1 MLDNVSISRAAG
13 VFLALLVLVPSATPV
28 VAQTGNSGQVIGEP
42 DLDIFTNSKEFEPGT
57 TAELR
62 LAVSNRG
69 HIKRGGPSQY
79 EQRVTTARGLTID
92 VKAGSAPIEV
102 NTGTVG
108 VGNVPTGTESVDPI
122 GITVSN
128 DAEPG
133 TYRVP
138 VEYSYAFTR
147 GVNYNIYGAEYHDF
161 TERDTQYITIRIR
174 DQARF
179 EVVNRS
185 TSAQVGSKGDL
196 SVTVENV
203 GTRAANGSSVT
214 ATSRSDELAFGS
226 NSEQS
231 TAQVGPWAPGERRT
245 LEYTVSLA
253 DDAPLRA
260 YTVDM
265 TVDYTD
271 VDGIT
276 RSSRTLNVGVD
287 PRREQRFALEDVS
300 TTLRVGREGTLRG
313 TVINQGPNP
322 ITNPV
327 VRFASSNPNI
337 HVDSSEYAISDLD
350 PDERATFEYTVSVSD
365 ATSASAQQFNLS
377 VKYRNQ
383 RGDVRYSDG
392 LETNAEIRPQQDR
405 FAVSVVNDTIQA
417 GGERSLTVQITNN
430 GDEPLTNVEAKA
442 FVRDPLSS
450 DNDKGIIAALEPGES
465 DEFTIALSTGG
476 NTLPKRYPV
485 SFDFQYER
493 PDGDTEVSRTYKV
506 PIEVTP
512 NEGGGL
518 PIGMI
523 LGSVVV
529 VGVLGV
535 VGWRRNQRD

>member
-1 MLDNVSISRAAG
+1 M
-13 VFLALLVLVPSATPV
+13 LLVLLILVPSATPV
-28 VAQTGNSGQVIGEP
+28 VAQTGNSGQVIGQPE
-42 DLDIFTNSKEFEPGT
+42 LDIFTNSKEFEPGT

-69 HIKRGGPSQY
+69 QIDQGGPSQY
-79 EQRVTTARGLTID
+79 EQRVTTARGLTVD

-108 VGNVPTGTESVDPI
+108 VGNVPTGTESVDPV
-122 GITVSN
+122 GITVSEN
-128 DAEPG
+128 AEPG
-133 TYRVP
+133 TYRIP
-138 VEYSYAFTR
+138 VEYSYAYTR
-147 GVNYNIYGAEYHDF
+147 GVNYDIYGAEYHDF
-161 TERDTQYITIRIR
+161 TERDTQYVTIRIR

-185 TSAQVGSKGDL
+185 TTTQVGSKGEL

-203 GTRAANGSSVT
+203 GTRAANDSSVT
-214 ATSRSDELAFGS
+214 AMSRSDELAFGS
-226 NSEQS
+226 GSEQS
-231 TAQVGPWAPGERRT
+231 TAQVGPWASGERRT
-245 LEYTVSLA
+245 LKYTVSLE
-253 DDAPLRA
+253 DDAPLRE

-271 VDGIT
+271 IDGIT

-287 PRREQRFALEDVS
+287 PRREQSFALEDVS

-313 TVINQGPNP
+313 TVINEGPDP

-327 VRFASSNPNI
+327 VKFASSNPNI
-337 HVDSSEYAISDLD
+337 HVDSSEYAISDLN
-350 PDERATFEYTVSVSD
+350 PDERETFEYTVSVSD
-365 ATSASAQQFNLS
+365 AASASVQQFNLS

-392 LETNAEIRPQQDR
+392 LETNAEIQPQQDR
-405 FAVSVVNDTIQA
+405 FAISVVNDTIQA
-417 GGERSLTVQITNN
+417 GGERSLTVRVTNN

-442 FVRDPLSS
+442 FVQDPLGS
-450 DNDKGIIAALEPGES
+450 DNDEGIIAKIEPGES
-465 DEFTIALSTGG
+465 DEFMIALSTGG
-476 NTLPKRYPV
+476 DTLPKRYPI
-485 SFDFQYER
+485 SFDFQYEM
-493 PDGDTEVSRTYKV
+493 PDGDTEVSRTYKI

-523 LGSVVV
+523 FGGVAV

-535 VGWRRNQRD
+535 VGWRRSQRD